1 MSVKPRDRRCTDI
14 QSRQEDKI
22 RMNLSNIIDNINSN
36 NLSHFYPKDESLF
49 KRRIDKLNYKF
60 YVETEK
66 YLTNKNDMEKCQ
78 DALFII
84 LFKQISL
91 YIEEVERLNYHLKE
105 KIEDEKSFKEKMEEF
120 NKKEREKSLAQVMIN
135 NLKSDKKTLERKLEE
150 KNKIEDKLKNENESL
165 QRQIKFYKDQL
176 ETNLALRKSL
186 ENQLKKRKI
195 FEEMNNMNNLVIGM
209 NNSFISS
216 NNNNNINMNDN
227 YRSNSKDSVTKK
239 VSININSNNN
249 LESNSAGKTTMTSY
263 YSKNNLSTQNVISQI
278 QISNANN
285 NLSELNTLST
295 TGSNFNISKILNKK
309 RNYSDNNPSSNTKK
323 SQIVSISNVTINNRY
338 GNIEREAIN
347 LANLGK
353 NSQAQSKNTFSP
365 TTQVNNAL
373 SKTKSPEAK
382 GSSNQVSSNSNYGS
396 SNVSKNFMKSYKDF
410 KIIKSIK
417 MQSKKTGKKKYFN
430 FNFYH

>member
-49 KRRIDKLNYKF
+49 KRRIDKLNFKF

-91 YIEEVERLNYHLKE
+91 YIEEVERLNYLLEE

-120 NKKEREKSLAQVMIN
+120 NKREREKSIAQVMIN

-150 KNKIEDKLKNENESL
+150 KNKLEDKLKNENESL
-165 QRQIKFYKDQL
+165 HRQIKFYKDQL
-176 ETNLALRKSL
+176 ETNLVLRKSL
-186 ENQLKKRKI
+186 ESQLKKRKI
-195 FEEMNNMNNLVIGM
+195 FEEINSLNNLAGM
-209 NNSFISS
+209 SNSFISTS
-216 NNNNNINMNDN
+216 GNNILNDN

-239 VSININSNNN
+239 VSININTNNN

-263 YSKNNLSTQNVISQI
+263 FSKNNLSTQNLNNQI
-278 QISNANN
+278 QIINSNTNN

-309 RNYSDNNPSSNTKK
+309 RNYSDNNPSSNPKK
-323 SQIVSISNVTINNRY
+323 SQIIGITNVSINNRY
-338 GNIEREAIN
+338 GNIEREAIH

-353 NSQAQSKNTFSP
+353 ISQGHSKNTFSP
-365 TTQVNNAL
+365 TTLLNNAL

-382 GSSNQVSSNSNYGS
+382 TSTNQVSSNSNNGG

-417 MQSKKTGKKKYFN
+417 MQSKKTGKKNKIYLIF
-430 FNFYH
+430 